1 MAITA
6 AAALPL
12 LLMVGT
18 SLLKITVV
26 LSLVRRGLGGV
37 EIIPT
42 PFIMAVALLFTLRVM
57 APVAGASA
65 AAAGSLSSAST
76 PAELGEAALRAS
88 VPLAAFL
95 KTHADPEEVTLFVDL
110 GGAGADSLL
119 TLLPAFSITELTEAL
134 WIGFLL
140 LLPFLVLDLVVAT
153 VMASTG
159 LTALPATTVALPFK
173 LLLFVAVDGW
183 ALLAR
188 GLILGY
194 AG

>member
-1 MAITA
+1 MTA

-18 SLLKITVV
+18 SFLKITVV
-26 LSLVRRGLGGV
+26 LSLVRRGLGVV
-37 EIIPT
+37 EVIPT
-42 PFIMAVALLFTLRVM
+42 SFIMAFALLLTLRVM

-65 AAAGSLSSAST
+65 AAAGPIAT
-76 PAELGEAALRAS
+76 TATTAELVEAATRAA
-88 VPLAAFL
+88 VPLAGFL
-95 KTHADPEEVTLFVDL
+95 KTHADPAEITLFVEL
-110 GGAGADSLL
+110 GGAPAESLL

-134 WIGFLL
+134 WAGFLL

-153 VMASTG
+153 VMASVG
-159 LTALPATTVALPFK
+159 LTALPAATVALPFK

-183 ALLAR
+183 SLLAR

-194 AG
+194 GG